1 MGFELPEPPPGRSV
15 SDRPP
20 RDRSSGRRE
29 SEQDG
34 LDVVG
39 DDDRTGLNHLDDVL
53 RDADLTSL
61 DDLDEDSRS
70 AEKTQRLDRVRR
82 ASVGRDADD

>member
-1 MGFELPEPPPGRSV
+1 MGFELPEPPPDRPV
-15 SDRPP
+15 PDRPP

-29 SEQDG
+29 SEP
-34 LDVVG
+34 
-39 DDDRTGLNHLDDVL
+39 DDLDDVL

-70 AEKTQRLDRVRR
+70 AEKTQRLNRVRR